1 MGLPQGSR
9 GSPTCTW
16 VTLRP
21 RPADGEAARS
31 KWEKPGPQ
39 LPERWEGMKT
49 QGHAAKEQLLGP
61 PSPSEPESEAQESA
75 RLGGSRG
82 ILTLVG
88 TELWV
93 PATWISARSD
103 AGGACV
109 QYWCFSW
116 ASLSHIQPL
125 PPPHPTG
132 SSSRR
137 TARGGQGFGQVGWM
151 CALPWGDPR
160 VPCPGEMTTRSPA
173 PRPSRGAC
181 HGPFSQ
187 SSKSAKLQMHQLP
200 AGHLGPGDPG

>member
-61 PSPSEPESEAQESA
+61 PSLSEPESEAQESA

-125 PPPHPTG
+125 HAQPFPSQVKTHGALTTTFTISFRSFLSPNSTSTSFLPFVYINCFLQNGICFLLPGFSPTLCTG
-132 SSSRR
+132 
-137 TARGGQGFGQVGWM
+137 
-151 CALPWGDPR
+151 
-160 VPCPGEMTTRSPA
+160 
-173 PRPSRGAC
+173 
-181 HGPFSQ
+181 
-187 SSKSAKLQMHQLP
+187 
-200 AGHLGPGDPG
+200 